1 MFRYF
6 LITIV
11 GLSLFCL
18 TGCKEKIVTV
28 EVEKNANKGGL
39 LFKIDKENAPKNV
52 VMVEAI
58 LSRTDFDTLKAS
70 LNLINDTS
78 ADLALNNIPIGTWQ
92 LNVNAYDSLQK
103 IVYAGETAVN
113 VQDGITTQVNLT
125 LIPTSTGLGNI
136 YILVNWGTKPSATWS
151 DYEMNPVLKM
161 PSTNY
166 PQSICNQPKVIYDE
180 GKFKMW
186 FAILT
191 PGFAPNTGY
200 AESYDGYSWKIIK
213 TNLFNLQNNDSTNI
227 NRWDANCVIP
237 EAIIKEAGIYRMY
250 YGGFRDSY
258 GIWQVGLA
266 ESSDGIN
273 WNRYSDPILKSTANE
288 YRVSAGDIVKIN
300 GVYFMYY
307 SFSSN
312 PQTMP
317 PAQLNGGISLAISND
332 GKTWT
337 RYNGNP
343 ILSNSQSWDGK
354 VYYPSVIVE
363 NDRYDMIFM
372 DAKGTGF
379 GMATSKD
386 GYSWIQ
392 TTTKPFFTL
401 ADTKGGKAYEVVY
414 PSCRKINN
422 KYFLYYSSSSNS
434 DMQTNTIRVA
444 VK

>member
-11 GLSLFCL
+11 GLSLIYL

-39 LFKIDKENAPKNV
+39 LFKIDKVNAPKNV
-52 VMVEAI
+52 VVVEAI
-58 LSRTDFDTLKAS
+58 LSRTDFDSIKAS
-70 LNLINDTS
+70 LNLVTETS
-78 ADLALNNIPIGTWQ
+78 ADLALNNIPIGTWK
-92 LNVNAYDSLQK
+92 LNVNAYDSLRA

-125 LIPTSTGLGNI
+125 LIPTSTGLGSI
-136 YILVNWGTKPSATWS
+136 YILVHWGTKPSTTWS

-161 PSTNY
+161 PSTSY

-200 AESYDGYSWKIIK
+200 AESYDGFSWTVVKK
-213 TNLFNLQNNDSTNI
+213 NLFDLQRNDSI
-227 NRWDANCVIP
+227 SYSRWDANCVIP
-237 EAIIKEAGIYRMY
+237 GAVIKDNGIYRMY
-250 YGGFRDSY
+250 YVGFRNSSAE
-258 GIWQVGLA
+258 WQTGLA
-266 ESSDGIN
+266 ESNDGIN
-273 WNRYSDPILKSTANE
+273 WKRYSDPILKSTANE

-300 GVYFMYY
+300 GVYFLYY
-307 SFSSN
+307 SVSSN

-317 PAQLNGGISLAISND
+317 PTQLNGGISLAISND

-379 GMATSKD
+379 GMAASKD
-386 GYSWIQ
+386 GYTWIQ

-401 ADTKGGKAYEVVY
+401 ADTRGGKAYEVVY